1 MNIKKVPYISQ
12 VQESECGLCCVAM
25 IMGYH
30 KDKISVKTLTQH
42 FEIGR
47 DGVSLNKL
55 KDILNDYDYDVKL
68 YEASTSMLHKVLN
81 EPLIIFWDDS
91 HYVVLE
97 KIHKNK
103 FTIVD
108 PNIGRMTIEYSD
120 FNKKFSNIILWATPK
135 NNRNKINEKNNY
147 LSIYKD
153 FIIGNKKELLI
164 LLLISVLSYM
174 VMLISPI
181 LMKYFTSGYLEAT
194 ISKQFINVT
203 IIISTFLIYLYIYI
217 LKSFVIVK
225 FSAKMDEN
233 LYMKITEKLLNV
245 PYSFYLT
252 RSSSDLL
259 YRLSLLKTNREF
271 IVDSILKGIIDIGMV
286 ITINIIMLTINKVL
300 LIYTLI
306 ITIIMFCV
314 MYFVRKE
321 ILKNHK
327 LEIIENTKLQGYEY
341 EILSAMFTIK
351 ASKQENFMKKLIT
364 EQYYKSLE
372 YFQKRATSN
381 NVYSSFISIFSTFG
395 PLGIFVVS
403 LFIIREDF
411 SLSIAIFSYTILGVY
426 FSSLGNVFN
435 AFNIYGTLQNNLE
448 RIIDILEH
456 KSQDVHENKINLNSI
471 ETIEFKNVSFRYP
484 GQPELTLKNIN
495 FKINKGEKVAFV
507 GKTGSGKS
515 TIIGLILGMYKPEKG
530 DIYINNEN
538 IENININNFQ
548 NLIGFV
554 PQEPFIFNKSIKNNI
569 TMNQE
574 FSIEDIERAG
584 EIAEI
589 NDEIQKMPMKYNTIV
604 SESGHNISGGQK
616 QRIILARALIH
627 DPEVLVLDEATSALD
642 NYTEKR
648 IATFFNKYKK
658 TQIVIAHRI
667 STIQNSDKIFIVSNG
682 EIVNYGSHESLIKE
696 SFIYRSFLKKG
707 EKNESK

>member
-1 MNIKKVPYISQ
+1 MKRKKVPYISQ
-12 VQESECGLCCVAM
+12 VQESECGLCCIAM

-55 KDILNDYDYDVKL
+55 RDILKTYDYDVKL

-103 FTIVD
+103 FTILD
-108 PNIGRMTIEYSD
+108 PNVGRMTIDYKE
-120 FNKKFSNIILWATPK
+120 FNEKFSNVILWATPQ
-135 NNRNKINEKNNY
+135 NNRSKINEKHNY
-147 LSIYKD
+147 LAIYKD
-153 FIIGNKKELLI
+153 FLRMNKKNLLG
-164 LLLISVLSYM
+164 LLCISILSYIA
-174 VMLISPI
+174 MLIAPA
-181 LMKYFTSGYLEAT
+181 LMKYFTSDYGNASV
-194 ISKQFINVT
+194 SKQFLNVT
-203 IIISTFLIYLYIYI
+203 IIISAFLIYICIYI
-217 LKSFVIVK
+217 LKSVVIVR
-225 FSAKMDEN
+225 FSAKMDES
-233 LYMKITEKLLNV
+233 LYIKVITKLLKV

-286 ITINIIMLTINKVL
+286 VTINIIMLTINKFL
-300 LIYTLI
+300 FIYTLLT
-306 ITIIMFCV
+306 TIIMFCI
-314 MYFVRKE
+314 MYFIRKN

-327 LEIIENTKLQGYEY
+327 LEIIEGTKLQGFEY
-341 EILSAMFTIK
+341 ETLSAMFTVK
-351 ASKQENFMKKLIT
+351 ASKQENFMKKLLT
-364 EQYYKSLE
+364 DQYYQSLE
-372 YFQKRATSN
+372 FFKKRATTN
-381 NVYSSFISIFSTFG
+381 NIYTSFISIFTTFG
-395 PLGIFVVS
+395 PLGIFVIS
-403 LFIIREDF
+403 LFIINNDF
-411 SLSIAIFSYTILGVY
+411 NLSVAIFAYTMLGVY
-426 FSSLGNVFN
+426 FGSLGNIFN
-435 AFNIYGTLQNNLE
+435 AFNVYGTLQNNLE
-448 RIIDILEH
+448 RLIDILEH
-456 KSQDVHENKINLNSI
+456 KNQEHNENSNYVNSI

-484 GQPELTLKNIN
+484 GQPDFTLNNIN

-530 DIYINNEN
+530 DILVNNKN
-538 IENININNFQ
+538 ISDLNINDFQ

-574 FSIEDIERAG
+574 FSIEDVERAG

-627 DPEVLVLDEATSALD
+627 NPEVLVLDEATSALD
-642 NYTEKR
+642 NYTEER
-648 IATFFNKYKK
+648 IATFFNKYNK

-682 EIVNYGSHESLIKE
+682 EIITYGSHKSLIQE
-696 SFIYRSFLKKG
+696 SSIYRSFLK
-707 EKNESK
+707 EEDKN

>member
-1 MNIKKVPYISQ
+1 MKKVPYISQ

-47 DGVSLNKL
+47 DGISLNKL
-55 KDILNDYDYDVKL
+55 KDILNKYDYDVKL

-91 HYVVLE
+91 HYVILE

-108 PNIGRMTIEYSD
+108 PNIGRITIDYND
-120 FNKKFSNIILWATPK
+120 FNEKFSNVILWAAPK
-135 NNRNKINEKNNY
+135 NNRDKIIEKNNY
-147 LSIYKD
+147 FSIYKEFLIKNKKSILGLLCVSIFSYIAMLTAPILMRYFTSDFSNTTIYKD
-153 FIIGNKKELLI
+153 FIN
-164 LLLISVLSYM
+164 IS
-174 VMLISPI
+174 
-181 LMKYFTSGYLEAT
+181 
-194 ISKQFINVT
+194 
-203 IIISTFLIYLYIYI
+203 IIITSFLMYTYIYI
-217 LKSFVIVK
+217 LKSFIIVR
-225 FSAKMDEN
+225 FSSKMDEN
-233 LYMKITEKLLNV
+233 IYNKIIKKLLSV

-271 IVDSILKGIIDIGMV
+271 IVDSILKGIIDIGMI
-286 ITINIIMLTINKVL
+286 ITINIIMLTINTGL
-300 LIYTLI
+300 FIYTLL
-306 ITIIMFCV
+306 ITSIMFCV
-314 MYFVRKE
+314 MYFIRKK

-341 EILSAMFTIK
+341 EVLSAMFTVK
-351 ASKQENFMKKLIT
+351 ASKQEKFMEKLIT
-364 EQYYKSLE
+364 DQYYKSLE
-372 YFQKRATSN
+372 YFKKRATIN
-381 NVYSSFISIFSTFG
+381 NIYSSFIAIFSTFG

-403 LFIIREDF
+403 LFIIKDDF
-411 SLSIAIFSYTILGVY
+411 NLSIAIFAYTILGVY

-448 RIIDILEH
+448 RITDILEH
-456 KSQDVHENKINLNSI
+456 KNQVPNENKINVNSI

-484 GQPELTLKNIN
+484 GQPEFTLKNIN

-530 DIYINNEN
+530 DIFINNVSIENLN
-538 IENININNFQ
+538 IENFQ

-574 FSIEDIERAG
+574 FSIEDVEIAG

-589 NDEIQKMPMKYNTIV
+589 NDEIQKMPMKYNTII

-627 DPEVLVLDEATSALD
+627 NPEVLVLDEATSALD

-648 IATFFNKYKK
+648 IASFFNKYKK

-667 STIQNSDKIFIVSNG
+667 STIQNSNKIYVVANG
-682 EIVNYGSHESLIKE
+682 EIVSYGSHKSLIK
-696 SFIYRSFLKKG
+696 SSPIYRSFLKKE
-707 EKNESK
+707 EKNEFE